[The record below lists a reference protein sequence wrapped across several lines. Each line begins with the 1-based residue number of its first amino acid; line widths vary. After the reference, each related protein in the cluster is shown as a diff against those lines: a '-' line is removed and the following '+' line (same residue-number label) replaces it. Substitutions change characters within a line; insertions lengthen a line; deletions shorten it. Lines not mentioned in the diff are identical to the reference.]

1 MNAEKAAQETGSEQ
15 IHVLIFELD
24 GQLYGV
30 DVSQVDAL
38 VEGPSSQEQE
48 ETGAW
53 AYQGQEV
60 PLRCLASWIGL
71 ESPEVSPSR
80 VLLSRDQGS
89 LQGFLVDI
97 PKDMVSLRLDDVYP
111 VPVLIRRVLGPSALW
126 GVGRSAGGLVLLV
139 DLRARA

>member
-1 MNAEKAAQETGSEQ
+1 MNADKAAQETASEQ
-15 IHVLIFELD
+15 VHVLVFELD

-30 DVSQVDAL
+30 DVCQVEAL

-48 ETGAW
+48 ETRVW
-53 AYQGQEV
+53 SYQDQEV

-71 ESPEVSPSR
+71 EPPEVSPSR

-97 PKDMVSLRLDDVYP
+97 PKDMVTLRLEDVYP
-111 VPVLIRRVLGPSALW
+111 VPVLIQRVLGPSALW
-126 GVGRSAGGLVLLV
+126 GVGRSAEGLVLLV
-139 DLRARA
+139 DLARA